1 MVASILS
8 ENGAVTRFR
17 PHGTMLPDYRGASL
31 LNLMASLAAAC
42 GAAPRHAPLAAL
54 PPARLAEARNVV
66 LVIVDGLGDALLARH
81 AGGGELH
88 RRRLGSITS
97 VFPSTTASAI
107 TTSYTGWAP
116 LEHGLT
122 GWFTYFGAAGCVG
135 APLPFVSR
143 GDKRSLRARGLTPGR
158 AFASGSLFD
167 VLATRAIVV
176 TPQSIVNSD
185 YNLYHCGRAER
196 RPYTSLEGFVAEAE
210 AAVKSGDE
218 RKLVYAYWPDYDST
232 SHQHGRESPAA
243 LAQLAAFDRAFGEL
257 LERLAGTESVVI
269 ATADHGF
276 IDSAPEESLEL
287 ADAPELCALLR
298 YPLCG
303 EPRVAYCYVQEGR
316 IAEFMQRAAD
326 WLGERASVRPSRT
339 LVDEGWF
346 GPGTPHP
353 RLAERIGDVTLVMNG
368 RYTIKDRTPG
378 EARHRHIGNHGGTSE
393 DEMRVPLVVE
403 TI

>member
-1 MVASILS
+1 
-8 ENGAVTRFR
+8 
-17 PHGTMLPDYRGASL
+17 MLPDYSGGSL
-31 LNLMASLAAAC
+31 LNLMATLAAAC

-54 PPARLAEARNVV
+54 PQARLADARNVV
-66 LVIVDGLGDALLARH
+66 LLIVDGLGDALLARH

-88 RRRLGSITS
+88 RRRLDSITS

-143 GDKRSLRARGLTPGR
+143 GDKRSLRTRGLTPER
-158 AFASGSLFD
+158 AFAAGSLFD
-167 VLATRAIVV
+167 ALTARAIVV

-196 RPYTSLEGFVAEAE
+196 RPYAALEGLVAEVE
-210 AAVKSGDE
+210 AAVKSDDA
-218 RKLVYAYWPDYDST
+218 RKFIYAYWPDYDST

-243 LAQLAAFDRAFGEL
+243 LAQLAAFDAAFGEL
-257 LERLAGTESVVI
+257 LRRLSGTESVVV

-276 IDSAPEESLEL
+276 IDSAADETLDL
-287 ADAPELCALLR
+287 ADAPGLCALLR

-303 EPRVAYCYVQEGR
+303 EPRIAYCYVQEGR
-316 IAEFMQRAAD
+316 SEEFMQRAAD
-326 WLGERASVRPSRT
+326 WLGERGSVRPSRL

-346 GPGTPHP
+346 GPGSPHP
-353 RLAERIGDVTLVMNG
+353 RLAERIGDVARVMKG
-368 RYTIKDRTPG
+368 RYTIRERTPG

-393 DEMRVPLVVE
+393 DEMRVPLLVA
-403 TI
+403 TT